1 MKLDIA
7 SLGGIVVGALALIA
21 GFAIDGG
28 KVGSLLQLTA
38 AIIVFG
44 GTFAATFTSFSLA
57 AMRRVPQHLAVV
69 FRTTSFDPV
78 TLIDELCAAAT
89 AYKKADG
96 GFKELEARAGSVPDR
111 FVAKGYR
118 LIADGKT
125 GDELRERL
133 ETDLW
138 AEHEGLQ
145 EGARIFSTAGGYA
158 PTMGIAGTV
167 MGLIRVLS
175 LLNGSMT
182 SLGSAIGL
190 AFIATLYGV
199 GSANIVWLPL
209 STNLKTKASQILL
222 MRQIALDGLLGIG
235 EKLSQS
241 ALRPVL
247 LAHIEA
253 TLPDAG
259 RALHTPPA
267 QAKSTG

>member
-1 MKLDIA
+1 
-7 SLGGIVVGALALIA
+7 
-21 GFAIDGG
+21 
-28 KVGSLLQLTA
+28 LQLTA
-38 AIIVFG
+38 AIIAFG
-44 GTFAATFTSFSLA
+44 GTFSATFTRFSLA
-57 AMRRVPQHLAVV
+57 AMRRVPQHLSVV
-69 FRTTSFDPV
+69 FHAAPFDPV
-78 TLIDELCAAAT
+78 TLIDELGAAAA

-96 GFKELEARAGSVPDR
+96 GFKELEARAARVPDR

-145 EGARIFSTAGGYA
+145 EGVRIFSTAGGYA

-190 AFIATLYGV
+190 AFIATLDIGRSLYHA
-199 GSANIVWLPL
+199 SHPANL
-209 STNLKTKASQILL
+209 ASL
-222 MRQIALDGLLGIG
+222 
-235 EKLSQS
+235 
-241 ALRPVL
+241 
-247 LAHIEA
+247 
-253 TLPDAG
+253 
-259 RALHTPPA
+259 
-267 QAKSTG
+267 